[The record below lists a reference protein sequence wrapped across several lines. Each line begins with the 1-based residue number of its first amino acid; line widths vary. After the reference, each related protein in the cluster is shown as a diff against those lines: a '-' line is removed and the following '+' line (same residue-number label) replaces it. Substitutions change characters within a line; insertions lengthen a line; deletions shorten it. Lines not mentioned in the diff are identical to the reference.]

1 VYHLLTLPDPLT
13 DLYRRY
19 GPLIYARCR
28 RMLDDGAAAEDATQ
42 ETFMR
47 VHRHLARAHTVQEA
61 LSWIYRIATNYCLNE
76 IRDRRLRPEPTGD
89 ALPGLGTSPDLERS
103 LADRAAVRWIAASL
117 PEKLRAVAWLH
128 YVEGMAQPEVAEVL
142 DISRRTVVYRLEEFN
157 QRARKLLE
165 RSSA

>member
-1 VYHLLTLPDPLT
+1 MQDDSLT

-28 RMLDDGAAAEDATQ
+28 RMLGDGAAAEDATQ

-47 VHRHLARAHTVQEA
+47 VHRHLARACTVQEA

-76 IRDRRLRPEPTGD
+76 LRDRNLRPQPSGDRMPEPGET
-89 ALPGLGTSPDLERS
+89 PDLERT
-103 LADRAAVRWIAASL
+103 LGDRAAVRWIAASV
-117 PEKLRAVAWLH
+117 PEKLRIVAWLH

-142 DISRRTVVYRLEEFN
+142 EISRRTVVYRLEEFN
-157 QRARKLLE
+157 ERARKLLE